1 MRRFNK
7 QLFSLFLMFMTMSVA
22 GAQTSPISIKWKMG
36 KNGAA
41 TKMYSADF
49 TLTNVSDSELGG
61 NWDLYFND
69 FARPKRIADENAQ
82 FEITQPKPGYYKLSP
97 KTSFKALA
105 PGESV
110 TVSILTKHSLNN
122 ISYKP
127 DGFHLVMRDGKGTA
141 LAVNTEIVPFSN
153 RKQWENVWG
162 AYEQYPDG
170 NYMYKFNEY
179 VNPEGSAY
187 KGGVYDITPE
197 IKSVKIL
204 EGASKM
210 PEEVALDFTGDF
222 KTAKKYAEEKFVTEG
237 VAINKKADFVV
248 AAKKKADLDN
258 EAYIIDIKDSKA
270 VIYASEIN
278 GALNGVKTLLAVFAK
293 HAEKLPNAVLV
304 DKPDLGIRAMM
315 LDVSRNYTTYEN
327 LCKYI
332 DILAM
337 YKINQFQFHFCDD
350 EGWRLEIPGISEL
363 TEVGSRKGFTEDESN
378 CLVQTYAGNG
388 NPDDNSTSANGYVT
402 RKQFVE
408 FLKYAQSRG
417 VEIVPE
423 VETPAHARA
432 AIVSLKARAMKYS
445 ETDVEKAMEYKVW
458 DDDDES
464 VYTSAQGYHDNAMN
478 FAQEGTYRFMEKV
491 VDEIIKMY
499 KSAKV
504 PLKTIHI
511 GGDEVPSGA
520 WEKSPLALNFMK
532 THGMKSVREGNEY
545 FINRVTE
552 MIASKG
558 VLVGGWQEVG
568 ATRNEEFN
576 KKVAHR
582 FSKVNAWSTI
592 GRNNIVPYKLANAG
606 YKVVLSNVEGFYMDM
621 AYNRHQDEPG
631 LTWGG
636 TVNIFDTF
644 GVQPYNIYGY
654 ITKRRT
660 EAVKLA
666 DGKIQLEKP
675 ENIVGVQG
683 QLWAETVR
691 DFNMVTYYTFPR
703 IVALAERAWN
713 AKPSW
718 QGIGK
723 MSEEYRDIIIE
734 FNHKMAAYEM
744 PRIKSFGVNFRI
756 EQPGVKVSSGQIYMN
771 AQYPGVEIRYTLDG
785 SEPTVNSQLW
795 DNKPFPCYSKLIKAK
810 AFFLGKESLTTW
822 LWVK

>member
-1 MRRFNK
+1 MRRFTK
-7 QLFSLFLMFMTMSVA
+7 QLISLFLLFFTMTLAS
-22 GAQTSPISIKWKMG
+22 AQTSPLSVKWEMG
-36 KNGAA
+36 KNGAV
-41 TKMYSADF
+41 KNMYSTYF
-49 TLTNVSDSELGG
+49 TLTNVSDNELGG
-61 NWDLYFND
+61 EWDLYFNN
-69 FARPKRIADENAQ
+69 FARKHQIADENPQ
-82 FEITQPKPGYYKLSP
+82 FEISQPVPGYFKLSP
-97 KTSFKALA
+97 NASFKALA

-110 TVSILTKHSLNN
+110 KVTVYVMHSLNN

-127 DGFHLVMRDGKGTA
+127 DGFHIVMRDGKETP
-141 LAVNTEIVPFSN
+141 LAVNAEIVPFTD
-153 RKQWENVWG
+153 RKQWENLWG
-162 AYEQYPDG
+162 AFEKYPDG
-170 NYMYKFNEY
+170 NYVYKYNDY
-179 VNPEGSAY
+179 VNPAGSSY

-197 IKSVKIL
+197 IKSVTVR

-210 PEEVALDFTGDF
+210 PSEVKLDFDKCF
-222 KTAKKYAEEKFVTEG
+222 KVAKKYAEEKFVTEG
-237 VAINKKADFVV
+237 VAVNKKASFTV
-248 AAKKKADLDN
+248 AAKKRN
-258 EAYIIDIKDSKA
+258 MEPEVYMIEVENNKA

-293 HAEKLPNAVLV
+293 HAEELPNAVLI

-315 LDVSRNYTTYEN
+315 LDVSRNFTKYED
-327 LCKYI
+327 LRTYI
-332 DILAM
+332 DLLAI

-350 EGWRLEIPGISEL
+350 EAWRLEIPGLPEL
-363 TEVGSRKGFTEDESN
+363 TEVGSRKGYTTDESN

-388 NPDDNSTSANGYVT
+388 NPDDNNTSANGYIT
-402 RKQFVE
+402 RSQFVE
-408 FLKYAQSRG
+408 LLKFAQSRG

-423 VETPAHARA
+423 IESPAHARA
-432 AIVSLKARAMKYS
+432 VIVSMKARAMKYFATS
-445 ETDVEKAMEYKVW
+445 VVKAMEYKVW
-458 DDDDES
+458 DDEDES

-491 VDEIIKMY
+491 VDEVIKMY
-499 KSAKV
+499 KDAKV

-511 GGDEVPSGA
+511 GGDEVPGGA
-520 WEKSPLALNFMK
+520 WEKSPVALNFMK

-545 FINRVTE
+545 FINRVSE
-552 MIASKG
+552 MIESKG
-558 VLVGGWQEVG
+558 LLVGGWQEVG
-568 ATRNEEFN
+568 ANRSEAFN
-576 KKVAHR
+576 NKVAHR
-582 FSKVNAWSTI
+582 FGKINAWSTI
-592 GRNNIVPYKLANAG
+592 GRSSVVPYKLANAG

-660 EAVKLA
+660 SAVKLA
-666 DGKIQLEKP
+666 DDRIQLEKP

-691 DFNMVTYYTFPR
+691 DFDMVTYYTFPR

-723 MSEEYRDIIIE
+723 LSEEYRDILVE
-734 FNHKMAAYEM
+734 FNHKVASYEM

-756 EQPGVKVSSGQIYMN
+756 DQPGVTVSSGQVYMN
-771 AQYPGVEIRYTLDG
+771 SQYPGVEIRYTLDG
-785 SEPTVNSQLW
+785 SEPNADSRLW
-795 DNKPFPCYSKLIKAK
+795 NNKPFPCYTKLIKAK
-810 AFFLGKESLTTW
+810 AFYLGKESKTTW
-822 LWVK
+822 LWIK